1 MQTRTILVGVFAV
14 IFGIVSAVGAFVSQR
29 RSAAHMPTQ
38 DVVVAVTEM
47 PWGTV
52 LETQHLRLSAFPIDS
67 IPEGAVRKIEDAVGR
82 TSRDNLV
89 KGQLLI
95 SGRLT
100 EPGVGRGLPPLI
112 PKGMR
117 AVSIQTPN
125 VSSGV
130 TGFVMPG
137 NKVDVVLTMHGQGN
151 EDPSGG
157 GRTITL
163 LQNVTVLAVD
173 QNIEAPTENMM
184 DLKQMR
190 TVTLVVSPQQAQ
202 ELDLG
207 QNKGVLRLTLRNPLD
222 EAISDVN
229 QVTVSS
235 LTSANR
241 GLDDATAT
249 SDVTGELAELPTDR
263 SDASVSG
270 VDSVVTAAPAAPTV
284 TVAPRKKRQPLN
296 VLLLRGTTM
305 SRTTLFPHNQA
316 PTLTPVPAPG
326 QPSAPAV
333 EIPAAVVSTDTV
345 GFQN

>member
-1 MQTRTILVGVFAV
+1 MQTRTILVGAFAV
-14 IFGIVSAVGAFVSQR
+14 IFGIVSAVGAFISQR
-29 RSAAHMPTQ
+29 RADSAPATHE
-38 DVVVAVTEM
+38 VVVASEDL

-52 LETQHLRLSAFPIDS
+52 LETQHLRVSRFPVDA
-67 IPEGAVRKIEDAVGR
+67 IPENAIRKVEDALGR
-82 TSRDNLV
+82 TSRDNLAR
-89 KGQLLI
+89 GQLLVAT
-95 SGRLT
+95 RLT
-100 EPGVGRGLPPLI
+100 EPGAGRGLPPLI
-112 PKGMR
+112 PKGLR

-173 QNIEAPTENMM
+173 QNIEAPSENMM

-190 TVTLVVSPQQAQ
+190 TVTLVVTPQQAP

-235 LTSANR
+235 LTSTNR
-241 GLDDATAT
+241 NLDDAAAT
-249 SDVTGELAELPTDR
+249 SDVTGEISEQTTATTTQD
-263 SDASVSG
+263 SANQVSI
-270 VDSVVTAAPAAPTV
+270 PAPT
-284 TVAPRKKRQPLN
+284 TPKKKRQPVN
-296 VLLLRGTTM
+296 VLVLRGNSM
-305 SRTTLFPHNQA
+305 SRTTLYPRKQSASTNSPTETDDNQQNA
-316 PTLTPVPAPG
+316 FAAISST
-326 QPSAPAV
+326 SA
-333 EIPAAVVSTDTV
+333 DY
-345 GFQN
+345 

>member
-1 MQTRTILVGVFAV
+1 MQTRTILVGAFAV
-14 IFGIVSAVGAFVSQR
+14 IFGIVSAVGAFISQR
-29 RSAAHMPTQ
+29 RADSAPATHE
-38 DVVVAVTEM
+38 VVVASEDL

-52 LETQHLRLSAFPIDS
+52 LETQHLRVSRFPVDA
-67 IPEGAVRKIEDAVGR
+67 IPENAIRKVEDALGR
-82 TSRDNLV
+82 TSRDNLAR
-89 KGQLLI
+89 GQLLVAT
-95 SGRLT
+95 RLT
-100 EPGVGRGLPPLI
+100 EPGAGRGLPPLI
-112 PKGMR
+112 PKGLR

-173 QNIEAPTENMM
+173 QNIEAPSENMM

-190 TVTLVVSPQQAQ
+190 TVTLVVTPQQAQ

-235 LTSANR
+235 LTSTNR
-241 GLDDATAT
+241 NLDDAAAT
-249 SDVTGELAELPTDR
+249 SDVTGEISEQTTATTTQD
-263 SDASVSG
+263 SANQVSI
-270 VDSVVTAAPAAPTV
+270 PAPT
-284 TVAPRKKRQPLN
+284 TPKKKRQPVN
-296 VLLLRGTTM
+296 VLVLRGNSM
-305 SRTTLFPHNQA
+305 SRTTLYPRKQSANTNSPTETDDNQQNA
-316 PTLTPVPAPG
+316 FAAISST
-326 QPSAPAV
+326 SA
-333 EIPAAVVSTDTV
+333 DY
-345 GFQN
+345 

>member
-1 MQTRTILVGVFAV
+1 MQTRTILVGAFAV
-14 IFGIVSAVGAFVSQR
+14 IFGVVSAVGAFISQR
-29 RSAAHMPTQ
+29 RAATHTPTQ
-38 DVVVAVTEM
+38 EVVVAVADM

-52 LETQHLRLSAFPIDS
+52 LESQHLRLSAFPIDS
-67 IPEGAVRKIEDAVGR
+67 IPDGAVRKLEDAIGR
-82 TSRDNLV
+82 TSRDNLL

-112 PKGMR
+112 PRGLR

-137 NKVDVVLTMHGQGN
+137 NKVDVVLTMHGQGS

-173 QNIEAPTENMM
+173 QNIEAPSENMM

-190 TVTLVVSPQQAQ
+190 TVTLVVTPQQAQ

-235 LTSANR
+235 LTSPSR
-241 GLDDATAT
+241 GLDDAAAT
-249 SDVTGELAELPTDR
+249 SDVTGELSERAAQ
-263 SDASVSG
+263 SAADATTPATAP
-270 VDSVVTAAPAAPTV
+270 VVPVAAATPAAPK
-284 TVAPRKKRQPLN
+284 KKRQPLN

-305 SRTTLFPHNQA
+305 SRTTLFPAKQA
-316 PTLTPVPAPG
+316 PVEKPAAAAE
-326 QPSAPAV
+326 APAA
-333 EIPAAVVSTDTV
+333 IASTDTA
-345 GFQN
+345 GFQD

>member
-14 IFGIVSAVGAFVSQR
+14 IFGVVSAVGAFMSQR
-29 RSAAHMPTQ
+29 CAATQTPTQ
-38 DVVVAVTEM
+38 EVVVAVVDM

-52 LETQHLRLSAFPIDS
+52 LEPQHLRLSAFPIDS
-67 IPEGAVRKIEDAVGR
+67 IPEGAVRKIEDAAGR
-82 TSRDNLV
+82 TSRDNLL

-95 SGRLT
+95 AGRLT

-137 NKVDVVLTMHGQGN
+137 NNVDVVLTMHGHGN

-173 QNIEAPTENMM
+173 QNIEAPSENMM

-190 TVTLVVSPQQAQ
+190 TVTLVVTPQQAQ

-207 QNKGVLRLTLRNPLD
+207 QNKGILRLTLRNPLD
-222 EAISDVN
+222 AAITDVD

-235 LTSANR
+235 LTSPNR
-241 GLDDATAT
+241 GLDESTAT
-249 SDVTGELAELPTDR
+249 SDVTGELAEQAADSTK
-263 SDASVSG
+263 ASTEVLIEDTG
-270 VDSVVTAAPAAPTV
+270 AVITAAAAVPAAPK
-284 TVAPRKKRQPLN
+284 KKRQPLN

-305 SRTTLFPHNQA
+305 SRTTLFPRNQA
-316 PTLTPVPAPG
+316 PAQQPAPAAEVPAT
-326 QPSAPAV
+326 
-333 EIPAAVVSTDTV
+333 VVSTDTV
-345 GFQN
+345 GFQD

>member
-14 IFGIVSAVGAFVSQR
+14 IFGVVSAVGAFISQR
-29 RSAAHMPTQ
+29 RAATQTPTQ
-38 DVVVAVTEM
+38 EVVVAGVDM

-52 LETQHLRLSAFPIDS
+52 LEPQHLRLSAFPIDS
-67 IPEGAVRKIEDAVGR
+67 IPEGAVRKIEDAAGR
-82 TSRDNLV
+82 TSRDNLL

-95 SGRLT
+95 AGRLT

-137 NKVDVVLTMHGQGN
+137 NNVDVVLTMHGQGN

-173 QNIEAPTENMM
+173 QNIEAPSENMM

-190 TVTLVVSPQQAQ
+190 TVTLVVTPQQAQ

-207 QNKGVLRLTLRNPLD
+207 QNKGILRLTLRNPLD
-222 EAISDVN
+222 AAITDVN

-235 LTSANR
+235 LTSPNR
-241 GLDDATAT
+241 GLDEATAT
-249 SDVTGELAELPTDR
+249 SDVTGELAEHTL
-263 SDASVSG
+263 DATEASAEG
-270 VDSVVTAAPAAPTV
+270 TGNVVTVAAAVPAAPK
-284 TVAPRKKRQPLN
+284 KKRQPLN

-305 SRTTLFPHNQA
+305 SRTTLFPRNQA
-316 PTLTPVPAPG
+316 PAQGPAPSTEVPAT
-326 QPSAPAV
+326 
-333 EIPAAVVSTDTV
+333 VVSTDTV
-345 GFQN
+345 GFQD

>member
-1 MQTRTILVGVFAV
+1 MQTRTILVGAFAV
-14 IFGIVSAVGAFVSQR
+14 IFGIVSAVGAFISQR
-29 RSAAHMPTQ
+29 RADSAPATHE
-38 DVVVAVTEM
+38 VVVASEDL

-52 LETQHLRLSAFPIDS
+52 LETQHLRVSRFPVDA
-67 IPEGAVRKIEDAVGR
+67 IPENAIRKVEDALGR
-82 TSRDNLV
+82 TSRDNLAR
-89 KGQLLI
+89 GQLLVAT
-95 SGRLT
+95 RLT
-100 EPGVGRGLPPLI
+100 EPGAGRGLPPLI
-112 PKGMR
+112 PKGLR

-173 QNIEAPTENMM
+173 QNIEAPSENMM

-190 TVTLVVSPQQAQ
+190 TVTLVVTPQQAQ

-235 LTSANR
+235 LTSTNR
-241 GLDDATAT
+241 NLDDAAAT
-249 SDVTGELAELPTDR
+249 SDVTGEISEQTTATTTQD
-263 SDASVSG
+263 SANQVSI
-270 VDSVVTAAPAAPTV
+270 PAPT
-284 TVAPRKKRQPLN
+284 TPKKKRQPVN
-296 VLLLRGTTM
+296 VLVLRGNSM
-305 SRTTLFPHNQA
+305 SRTTLYPRKQSASTNSPTETDDNQQNA
-316 PTLTPVPAPG
+316 FAAISST
-326 QPSAPAV
+326 SA
-333 EIPAAVVSTDTV
+333 DY
-345 GFQN
+345 

>member
-1 MQTRTILVGVFAV
+1 MQTRTILVGAFAV
-14 IFGIVSAVGAFVSQR
+14 IFGLVSAVGAFISQR
-29 RSAAHMPTQ
+29 RADSAPATHE
-38 DVVVAVTEM
+38 VIVAAEDL

-52 LETQHLRLSAFPIDS
+52 LETQHLRTSRFPVDA
-67 IPEGAVRKIEDAVGR
+67 IPENAVRKVEDALGR
-82 TSRDNLV
+82 TSRDNLTR
-89 KGQLLI
+89 GQLLV
-95 SGRLT
+95 SSRLT
-100 EPGVGRGLPPLI
+100 EPGAGRGLPPLI
-112 PKGMR
+112 PKGLR

-151 EDPSGG
+151 DDPSGG

-173 QNIEAPTENMM
+173 QNIEAPSENMM

-235 LTSANR
+235 LTSTNR
-241 GLDDATAT
+241 NLEDAAAT
-249 SDVTGELAELPTDR
+249 SDVTGELAENTTIPD
-263 SDASVSG
+263 
-270 VDSVVTAAPAAPTV
+270 APASNPATANLP
-284 TVAPRKKRQPLN
+284 PLPKKKRQPVN
-296 VLLLRGTTM
+296 VLVLRGNSM
-305 SRTTLFPHNQA
+305 SRTTLYPRTQTSNQ
-316 PTLTPVPAPG
+316 PQPAQDQPG
-326 QPSAPAV
+326 DQPPIATIS
-333 EIPAAVVSTDTV
+333 ST
-345 GFQN
+345 GP

>member
-14 IFGIVSAVGAFVSQR
+14 IFGIVSAVGAFISQR
-29 RSAAHMPTQ
+29 RAATQTPTQ
-38 DVVVAVTEM
+38 EVVVACVDM

-52 LETQHLRLSAFPIDS
+52 LEPQHLRLSAFPIDS
-67 IPEGAVRKIEDAVGR
+67 IPEGAVRKIEDAAGR
-82 TSRDNLV
+82 TSRDNLL

-95 SGRLT
+95 AGRLT

-137 NKVDVVLTMHGQGN
+137 NNVDVVLTMHGQGN

-173 QNIEAPTENMM
+173 QNIEAPSENMM

-190 TVTLVVSPQQAQ
+190 TVTLVVTPQQAQ

-207 QNKGVLRLTLRNPLD
+207 QNKGILRLTLRNPLD
-222 EAISDVN
+222 AAITDVN

-235 LTSANR
+235 LTSPNR
-241 GLDDATAT
+241 GLDEATAT
-249 SDVTGELAELPTDR
+249 SDVTGEIAEQ
-263 SDASVSG
+263 SADATEVSADG
-270 VDSVVTAAPAAPTV
+270 TGNVVTVAAAVPAAPK
-284 TVAPRKKRQPLN
+284 KKRQPLN

-305 SRTTLFPHNQA
+305 SRTTLFPRNQA
-316 PTLTPVPAPG
+316 PAQGPAPSAEVPAT
-326 QPSAPAV
+326 
-333 EIPAAVVSTDTV
+333 VVSTDTV
-345 GFQN
+345 GFQD

>member
-1 MQTRTILVGVFAV
+1 MQTRTILVGAFAV
-14 IFGIVSAVGAFVSQR
+14 IFGLVSAVGAFISQR
-29 RSAAHMPTQ
+29 RADSAPATHE
-38 DVVVAVTEM
+38 VIVAAEDL

-52 LETQHLRLSAFPIDS
+52 LETQHLRTSRFPIDA
-67 IPEGAVRKIEDAVGR
+67 IPENAVRKVEDALGR
-82 TSRDNLV
+82 TSRDNLTR
-89 KGQLLI
+89 GQLLV
-95 SGRLT
+95 SSRLT
-100 EPGVGRGLPPLI
+100 EPGAGRGLPPLI
-112 PKGMR
+112 PKGLR

-151 EDPSGG
+151 DDPSGG

-173 QNIEAPTENMM
+173 QNIEAPSENMM

-190 TVTLVVSPQQAQ
+190 TVTLVVTPQQAQ

-235 LTSANR
+235 LTSTNR
-241 GLDDATAT
+241 NLEDAAAT
-249 SDVTGELAELPTDR
+249 SDVTGELAETNSNPN
-263 SDASVSG
+263 
-270 VDSVVTAAPAAPTV
+270 APAGNSPEASLP
-284 TVAPRKKRQPLN
+284 PPPKKKRQPVD
-296 VLLLRGTTM
+296 VLVLRGNSM
-305 SRTTLFPHNQA
+305 SRTTLFPRKQTNYQ
-316 PTLTPVPAPG
+316 TQPAQDESG
-326 QPSAPAV
+326 YQPPIAT
-333 EIPAAVVSTDTV
+333 VSST
-345 GFQN
+345 GP

>member
-1 MQTRTILVGVFAV
+1 MQTRTLLVGAFAV
-14 IFGIVSAVGAFVSQR
+14 IFGVVSAVGAFVSQR
-29 RSAAHMPTQ
+29 RAATHTPTQ
-38 DVVVAVTEM
+38 EVVVAVGDM

-52 LETQHLRLSAFPIDS
+52 LEPQHLRLSAFPVDS
-67 IPEGAVRKIEDAVGR
+67 IPEGAVRKIEDATGR

-95 SGRLT
+95 AGRLT

-137 NKVDVVLTMHGQGN
+137 NNVDVVLTMHGQGN
-151 EDPSGG
+151 DDPSGG

-173 QNIEAPTENMM
+173 QNIEAPSENMM

-190 TVTLVVSPQQAQ
+190 TVTLVVTPQQAQ

-235 LTSANR
+235 LTSPNR

-249 SDVTGELAELPTDR
+249 SDVTGEHAEQKPAT
-263 SDASVSG
+263 SEAAVSAAG
-270 VDSVVTAAPAAPTV
+270 SAITVTAAAPAAPK
-284 TVAPRKKRQPLN
+284 KKRQPLN
-296 VLLLRGTTM
+296 VLVLRGTTM
-305 SRTTLFPHNQA
+305 SRTTLFPQKA
-316 PTLTPVPAPG
+316 VPAAVKPTSE
-326 QPSAPAV
+326 PAAPAT
-333 EIPAAVVSTDTV
+333 VVSTDTV
-345 GFQN
+345 GFQD

>member
-1 MQTRTILVGVFAV
+1 MQTRTILVGAFAV

-29 RSAAHMPTQ
+29 RADSAPATHE
-38 DVVVAVTEM
+38 VIVASEDL

-52 LETQHLRLSAFPIDS
+52 LETQHLRVSRFPVDA
-67 IPEGAVRKIEDAVGR
+67 IPENAIRKIDDALGR
-82 TSRDNLV
+82 TSRDNLAR
-89 KGQLLI
+89 GQLLVAT
-95 SGRLT
+95 RLT
-100 EPGVGRGLPPLI
+100 EPGAGRGLPPLI
-112 PKGMR
+112 PKGLR

-173 QNIEAPTENMM
+173 QNIEAPSENMM

-190 TVTLVVSPQQAQ
+190 TVTLVVTPQQAQ

-235 LTSANR
+235 LTSTNR
-241 GLDDATAT
+241 NLDDAAAT
-249 SDVTGELAELPTDR
+249 SDVTGEIAET
-263 SDASVSG
+263 ATTTATAQ
-270 VDSVVTAAPAAPTV
+270 DSAD
-284 TVAPRKKRQPLN
+284 TVAISTPAVPKKKRQPVD
-296 VLLLRGTTM
+296 VLVLRGNSL
-305 SRTTLFPHNQA
+305 SRTTLYPRKQTANTNSPNESDNNQQNSLA
-316 PTLTPVPAPG
+316 AISST
-326 QPSAPAV
+326 SA
-333 EIPAAVVSTDTV
+333 DY
-345 GFQN
+345 

>member
-1 MQTRTILVGVFAV
+1 
-14 IFGIVSAVGAFVSQR
+14 
-29 RSAAHMPTQ
+29 
-38 DVVVAVTEM
+38 
-47 PWGTV
+47 
-52 LETQHLRLSAFPIDS
+52 
-67 IPEGAVRKIEDAVGR
+67 
-82 TSRDNLV
+82 
-89 KGQLLI
+89 
-95 SGRLT
+95 
-100 EPGVGRGLPPLI
+100 
-112 PKGMR
+112 MR

-173 QNIEAPTENMM
+173 QNIEAPSENMM

-249 SDVTGELAELPTDR
+249 SDVTGELSELPSDG
-263 SDASVSG
+263 SDAAVSG
-270 VDSVVTAAPAAPTV
+270 VDSVVTAVPAAPTV

-316 PTLTPVPAPG
+316 PTPTPVPAPG

>member
-14 IFGIVSAVGAFVSQR
+14 IFGIVSAVGAFISQR
-29 RSAAHMPTQ
+29 RAATQTPTQ
-38 DVVVAVTEM
+38 EVVVAGVDM

-52 LETQHLRLSAFPIDS
+52 LEPQHLRLSAFPIDS
-67 IPEGAVRKIEDAVGR
+67 IPEGAVRKIEDAAGR
-82 TSRDNLV
+82 TSRDNLL

-95 SGRLT
+95 AGRLT

-137 NKVDVVLTMHGQGN
+137 NNVDVVLTMHGQGN

-173 QNIEAPTENMM
+173 QNIEAPSENMM

-190 TVTLVVSPQQAQ
+190 TVTLVVTPQQAQ

-207 QNKGVLRLTLRNPLD
+207 QNKGILRLTLRNPLD
-222 EAISDVN
+222 AAITDVN

-235 LTSANR
+235 LTSPNR
-241 GLDDATAT
+241 GLDEATAT
-249 SDVTGELAELPTDR
+249 SDVTGEIAEQT
-263 SDASVSG
+263 AEATEVSAEG
-270 VDSVVTAAPAAPTV
+270 TGNVVTAAAAVPAAPK
-284 TVAPRKKRQPLN
+284 KKRQPLN

-305 SRTTLFPHNQA
+305 SRTTLFPRNQA
-316 PTLTPVPAPG
+316 PAQGPAPSAEVPAT
-326 QPSAPAV
+326 
-333 EIPAAVVSTDTV
+333 VVSTDTV
-345 GFQN
+345 GFQD

>member
-14 IFGIVSAVGAFVSQR
+14 IFGIVSAVGAFISQR
-29 RSAAHMPTQ
+29 RAATQTPTQ
-38 DVVVAVTEM
+38 EVVVSGVDM

-52 LETQHLRLSAFPIDS
+52 LEPQHLRLSAFPIDS
-67 IPEGAVRKIEDAVGR
+67 IPEGAVRRIEDAAGR
-82 TSRDNLV
+82 TSRDNLL

-95 SGRLT
+95 AGRLT

-137 NKVDVVLTMHGQGN
+137 NNVDVVLTMHGQGN

-173 QNIEAPTENMM
+173 QNIEAPSENMM

-190 TVTLVVSPQQAQ
+190 TVTLVVTPQQAQ

-207 QNKGVLRLTLRNPLD
+207 QNKGILRLTLRNPLD
-222 EAISDVN
+222 AAISDVD
-229 QVTVSS
+229 QGTVSS
-235 LTSANR
+235 LTSPNR
-241 GLDDATAT
+241 GLDEATAT
-249 SDVTGELAELPTDR
+249 SDVTGELAEQAA
-263 SDASVSG
+263 DATKAATEVSIEASANG
-270 VDSVVTAAPAAPTV
+270 TGTVVTAAAPVPAVPK
-284 TVAPRKKRQPLN
+284 KKRQPLN

-305 SRTTLFPHNQA
+305 SRTTLFPRNQA
-316 PTLTPVPAPG
+316 PAQRPAPSAEVPAT
-326 QPSAPAV
+326 
-333 EIPAAVVSTDTV
+333 VVSTDTV
-345 GFQN
+345 GFQD